1 MYSNGYIFRYASIMV
16 ILVAAILSAAAL
28 LLQPAQER
36 NVKIEKIQDILRSAH
51 ITSTTANAEELY
63 KKHITREVVVNEQG
77 EEISIYTNGN
87 FEKGD
92 IRAFDIDLKAQIK
105 LKQENASGKSTMQPV
120 YPLFVCQ
127 KDGETI
133 YVVPMYGTGLW
144 GPIWGNIALRNDLNT
159 VEGVTFG
166 HKGETPGLGA
176 EISTEEFGD
185 QFLNKTIFNQNE
197 EFVSIAVVKGGV
209 SNSSTVEVT
218 HGVDAISG
226 GTITSIGVSDMMENS
241 IENYVAYFKKI
252 QAL

>member
-1 MYSNGYIFRYASIMV
+1 MYSNAYIFKYASIMV

-51 ITSTTANAEELY
+51 IPSTTANAEELY
-63 KKHITREVVVNEQG
+63 KKHITREVLINEQG
-77 EEISIYTNGN
+77 EELSVYSNGS

-92 IRAFDIDLKAQIK
+92 TRAFDVDVKAQ
-105 LKQENASGKSTMQPV
+105 LKVKKEYLAGKSNIQPV

-127 KDGETI
+127 KDGDTLYI
-133 YVVPMYGTGLW
+133 IPMYGTGLW
-144 GPIWGNIALRNDLNT
+144 GPIWGNIALKDDLNT
-159 VEGVTFG
+159 VEGATYG

-176 EISTEEFGD
+176 EISTKEFED
-185 QFLNKTIFNQNE
+185 EFLNKTIFNNNG

-209 SNSSTVEVT
+209 ASSNIDAT

-226 GTITSIGVSDMMENS
+226 GTITSNGVSDMIKNS
-241 IENYVAYFKKI
+241 IGNYVAYFKKI
-252 QAL
+252 KTI

>member
-1 MYSNGYIFRYASIMV
+1 MYSNAYIFKYASIMV

-51 ITSTTANAEELY
+51 IPSTTANAEELY
-63 KKHITREVVVNEQG
+63 KEHIIREVVINEQG
-77 EEISIYTNGN
+77 EELSVYSNGS

-92 IRAFDIDLKAQIK
+92 IRAFDVDVKAQ
-105 LKQENASGKSTMQPV
+105 LKVKKEYLAGKSDVKPV

-127 KDGETI
+127 KGSDTLYI
-133 YVVPMYGTGLW
+133 IPLYGTGLW
-144 GPIWGNIALRNDLNT
+144 GPIWGNIALKDDLNT
-159 VEGVTFG
+159 VEGATYG

-176 EISTEEFGD
+176 EISTKEFED
-185 QFLNKTIFNQNE
+185 QFIDKTIFNNNG

-209 SNSSTVEVT
+209 DGSNVELT

-226 GTITSIGVSDMMENS
+226 GTITSNGVSDMIENS
-241 IENYVAYFKKI
+241 IGNYVEYFKKI
-252 QAL
+252 KAI

>member
-1 MYSNGYIFRYASIMV
+1 MYSNGYIFKYASIMV

-28 LLQPAQER
+28 LLQPAQDR

-77 EEISIYTNGN
+77 EEISVFANGQ

-92 IRAFDIDLKAQIK
+92 IRAFDVDVKAQLK
-105 LKQENASGKSTMQPV
+105 LKREKAAGTSTIEPI

-127 KDGETI
+127 KNSDTLYI
-133 YVVPMYGTGLW
+133 IPMYGTGLW
-144 GPIWGNIALRNDLNT
+144 GPVWGNIALMQDLNT

-176 EISTEEFGD
+176 EISTQEFES
-185 QFLNKTIFNQNE
+185 QFVKKTIFNDNH

-209 SNSSTVEVT
+209 GNSNIELT

-226 GTITSIGVSDMMENS
+226 GTITSIGVSDMIQNS
-241 IENYVAYFKKI
+241 IESYIAYFKKI

>member
-1 MYSNGYIFRYASIMV
+1 MYSNGYIFKYASIMV

-28 LLQPAQER
+28 LLQPAQDR

-51 ITSTTANAEELY
+51 IPSTTANAEELY
-63 KKHITREVVVNEQG
+63 KEHITREVVVNEQG
-77 EEISIYTNGN
+77 EEISVYANGQ

-92 IRAFDIDLKAQIK
+92 IRAFDVDVKAQLK
-105 LKQENASGKSTMQPV
+105 LKRENLSGKSTEQPV

-127 KDGETI
+127 KGSDTLYI
-133 YVVPMYGTGLW
+133 IPMYGTGLW
-144 GPIWGNIALRNDLNT
+144 GPVWGNIALKEDLNT

-176 EISTEEFGD
+176 EISTPEFEN
-185 QFLNKTIFNQNE
+185 QFLNKTIFNNNDQ
-197 EFVSIAVVKGGV
+197 FVSIAVVKGGV
-209 SNSSTVEVT
+209 DNSNIELT

-226 GTITSIGVSDMMENS
+226 GTITSIGVSDMLENS
-241 IENYVAYFKKI
+241 IESYIAYFKKI